1 MFIPKIRFN
10 PTREGPQI
18 PLFMV
23 QMPQKTFNRLGLG
36 ARAWERFLFYCLGID
51 CREADLLNT
60 FIDLK
65 TYSQILTLGMR
76 VCGSE
81 KLLRW
86 YVEDTGPS
94 DLGPVGIAVCHA
106 PTVGDGFDVWLKYS
120 GVMAPN
126 VVPSYT
132 DTLQERILQI
142 HQREDLGHAHG
153 LYRELGIFLAWRK
166 LLDLSG
172 GKANIRLRF
181 GSAPLLPLQ
190 WYQDT
195 FGVKP
200 EVGHQDALVIS
211 HDSLLLENDAYLPL
225 IYQRALQECEQV
237 LLNLKQQHLIRHRVR
252 TLLVEGIQH
261 FRFYNLDQVAD
272 ALNMSVRTLTRRLQ
286 DECSSFRDIQSE
298 VRLEIAKFQ
307 LLSTRLPIKAICA
320 NAGFTNMSAF
330 SRAFRRYTQLSPS
343 DFRQNV

>member
-10 PTREGPQI
+10 PTREGTQI

-36 ARAWERFLFYCLGID
+36 ARAWERFLSYCLGID
-51 CREADLLNT
+51 FREADLLNT

-65 TYSQILTLGMR
+65 TYGQILTLGMR
-76 VCGSE
+76 VCGPE

-106 PTVGDGFDVWLKYS
+106 PTVGEGLDVWLRYI
-120 GVMAPN
+120 GVTAPN
-126 VVPSYT
+126 IMLTYL
-132 DTLQERILQI
+132 DTARDRVLQI
-142 HQREDLGHAHG
+142 HQLEDLGHAHG
-153 LYRELGIFLAWRK
+153 LYRELCMLLTRRK
-166 LLDLSG
+166 LLDISG
-172 GKANIRLRF
+172 GKVSVRLRF
-181 GSAPLLPLQ
+181 GSTPQFSRQ

-195 FGVKP
+195 FGVQP
-200 EVGHQDALVIS
+200 EIGHQDALIIGR
-211 HDSLLLENDAYLPL
+211 DSLALDNDAYAPM

-237 LLNLKQQHLIRHRVR
+237 LQNLKQQHLTRHQVR
-252 TLLVEGIQH
+252 TLMLEGSQH
-261 FRFYNLDQVAD
+261 NRFYNLEQVAE
-272 ALNMSVRTLTRRLQ
+272 ALNMSARTLTRRLQ
-286 DECSSFRDIQSE
+286 DECTSFRDIQSE

-307 LLSTRLPIKAICA
+307 LQSTRLPIKAICA

-330 SRAFRRYTQLSPS
+330 SRAFRRYTQLTPS
-343 DFRQNV
+343 DFRQNA